1 MNHKLALQTLTHSTT
16 ATFQLRSAHLTS
28 PHPIKLI
35 GTIRAAILH
44 TSQYTTQLSPQ
55 LHLLSTTYTTR
66 DAAIQRHLPHSPSLS
81 LTLPHSPSLS
91 LTLPH
96 SPSLSL
102 TLPHSPSL
110 SLTLPQAPSSQA
122 VISHPT
128 NPIPPIDPQIPHPP
142 RLRQSLTRSLRHT
155 RPRYRRPLAPAHKV
169 AALHPAHPRR
179 PLDPSV
185 PASK

>member
-44 TSQYTTQLSPQ
+44 TAQYTTQLSPQ

-81 LTLPHSPSLS
+81 LKP
-91 LTLPH
+91 
-96 SPSLSL
+96 
-102 TLPHSPSL
+102 
-110 SLTLPQAPSSQA
+110 PQAQA

-128 NPIPPIDPQIPHPP
+128 NPIPPSILKSHI
-142 RLRQSLTRSLRHT
+142 
-155 RPRYRRPLAPAHKV
+155 
-169 AALHPAHPRR
+169 
-179 PLDPSV
+179 PLDSGNLLLAHSATPALDIGALSRLPTKLQHCILRTLDVRSILAFRRVNKHAISV
-185 PASK
+185 VEQLEE